1 LTAPFATAYPRLLQ
15 AALQAFNAIVSNG
28 WPRVAFH
35 RGEILEGLIV
45 CWCSIQGES
54 LSSDLE
60 PVMDSLQHTVKILT
74 ATLQET
80 INVEEEYRVL
90 IDSDSR
96 LRDLLIV

>member
-1 LTAPFATAYPRLLQ
+1 
-15 AALQAFNAIVSNG
+15 
-28 WPRVAFH
+28 
-35 RGEILEGLIV
+35 
-45 CWCSIQGES
+45 
-54 LSSDLE
+54 
-60 PVMDSLQHTVKILT
+60 MDSLQHTVKILT